1 MFIRNPQ
8 KGERLMGRKSNYEKG
23 MFDQLQE
30 IMGRLESIEEE
41 HTQDIRHLNDE
52 ISDLKKENELLHAE
66 NQLLREDN
74 ARLKSIINNDSSNS
88 SLPPSSDQKGG
99 KPANTFN
106 GRSKTGRKAGGQK
119 GHKGTTLTK
128 SAIEKKIRE
137 GACRHEIRTVG
148 NPASGKYISKYVV
161 DLKAETVITEV
172 RIYVDENGAFSIPAE
187 YRNDVVYGEHV
198 KALAVSLYSEGV
210 MANDRIAAFLNAAS
224 GEVLGLSN
232 GSIYGFCKKLSK
244 NAAESIRNLESS
256 LLNQSVIATD
266 ATTVTVNGKQNYIR
280 NFSTDQTVVYHAMD
294 SKSVGALEE
303 TGFLSRCSGT
313 LLHDHETA
321 LYHFGTEHAECN
333 VHILRYLRKNSEET
347 KNKWSDEMIRL
358 LCGMN
363 KARKELMEQGVSE
376 FPKEKLEEY
385 RQEYAVVIAK
395 GREENKKTAH
405 RYAKREE
412 TALLN
417 RLEKY
422 RHNHLQFLYDFS
434 VPFENNI
441 SERDLRKA
449 KNRQKMAGGFRKGSG
464 HQMYCAILTII
475 ETLKRRNMGILQN
488 LKQLFTGTPAIF

>member
-1 MFIRNPQ
+1 
-8 KGERLMGRKSNYEKG
+8 MGRKSNYENG
-23 MFDQLQE
+23 MFNQLQE
-30 IMGRLESIEEE
+30 IMGRLDSVEKTHKQE
-41 HTQDIRHLNDE
+41 IRHLNDK
-52 ISDLKKENELLHAE
+52 ISDLKKENNLLRAE

-88 SLPPSSDQKGG
+88 SLPPSFDQKGT

-128 SAIEKKIRE
+128 SDIEKKIRE
-137 GACRHEIRTVG
+137 GACRHEIRTLG
-148 NPASGKYISKYVV
+148 NPVCSNYISKYVV

-172 RIYVDENGAFSIPAE
+172 RIYADENGTFSIPPE
-187 YRNDVVYGEHV
+187 YRNDVTYGENV

-224 GEVLGLSN
+224 GDILALSN

-244 NAAESIRNLESS
+244 NAAESIQNLENC
-256 LLNQSVIATD
+256 LLNQSVVATD

-280 NFSTDQTVVYHAMD
+280 NFSTDKTVVYHAMD
-294 SKSVGALEE
+294 SKSVGSLEKIE
-303 TGFLSRCSGT
+303 FLSRYSGT

-321 LYHFGTEHAECN
+321 MYHFGTEHAECN

-347 KNKWSDEMIRL
+347 KNKWSDEMISL

-363 KARKELMEQGVSE
+363 KTRKELIAHGVSRFAE
-376 FPKEKLEEY
+376 EKLEEY
-385 RQEYAVVIAK
+385 WRDYAGLISK

-405 RYAKREE
+405 QYAKTEE

-422 RHNHLQFLYDFS
+422 SHNHLLFLHDFA

-449 KNRQKMAGGFRKGSG
+449 KNRQKMAGGFRKESG

-475 ETLKRRNMGILQN
+475 ETLKRRNMEIIKN
-488 LKQLFTGTPAIF
+488 LKQLFTGAPAIF